1 LSAGRL
7 RRSTAANEARV
18 GDKQTLLPG
27 MPKRPEPC
35 EGRDDREGGSAAEA
49 RLKEVERKQLFFRMV
64 DVEQLIEEDHPARA
78 IWDFVGQMDLS
89 GYTKQVRSVAG
100 AAGRPAYDPRLMV
113 SLWVYSYSLGVSSA
127 RAIERLCEYHP
138 AYQWLTGM
146 QSISA
151 HTLSDFR
158 VDHAEKLHE
167 LFVETLALLS
177 CEGLITFKRVM
188 QDGTRVR
195 ACASSSGF
203 RSKPR
208 IEEYLKQAREAV
220 EELDAQPEE
229 ECSRQMQ
236 SARERARR
244 ERQERL
250 ESALKEFDEL
260 KAKKSRVNR
269 VSTSDPEA
277 RVMKQAAGG
286 SAPSY
291 NVQISTDAAHSLI
304 VSIDVTQAGSDYQQ
318 LTPAMDRLEQTMHR
332 APEQVVVDG
341 GYISSDN
348 IVGMAD
354 RGIDLVGPEPGV
366 KSADSNR
373 SKSYKYRGV
382 STDYEA
388 SKFIYDAATTTYFCP
403 QGKPLRYDAKYE
415 CDGTMRYRYKVSEQD
430 CQTCPAKPL
439 CCPRTKGGR
448 SIERLEPL
456 GAIAEY
462 KQKMQTDEAKAIYR
476 TRSQVAEFP
485 NLWIKA
491 KLGLR
496 QFCVRGVAKVRSESL
511 WAALTY
517 NIQQWIRLIWR
528 PKIVSELLP
537 A

>member
-1 LSAGRL
+1 MP
-7 RRSTAANEARV
+7 RRPGP
-18 GDKQTLLPG
+18 GD
-27 MPKRPEPC
+27 RRNSHEV
-35 EGRDDREGGSAAEA
+35 EGAAEA
-49 RLKEVERKQLFFRMV
+49 RLKVVDRKQLLFRTV
-64 DVEQLIEEDHPARA
+64 DVDRLIEEDHPARA
-78 IWDFVGQMDLS
+78 VWEFVGQLDLS
-89 GYTKQVRSVAG
+89 RYTEQVRSVAG

-113 SLWVYSYSLGVSSA
+113 SLWVYSYSIGVSSA
-127 RAIERLCEYHP
+127 RAIERLCEYDP

-146 QSISA
+146 ESISA

-158 VDHAEKLHE
+158 VAHAEELQG

-177 CEGLITFKRVM
+177 SEGLITLERVM
-188 QDGTRVR
+188 QDGTRIR
-195 ACASSSGF
+195 ACASPSGF

-220 EELDAQPEE
+220 EELDAQSEE
-229 ECSRQMQ
+229 DVSRQRQ
-236 SARERARR
+236 RARERARC
-244 ERQERL
+244 ERRERL
-250 ESALKEFDEL
+250 ESALKQFDEL

-291 NVQISTDAAHSLI
+291 NVQISTDAEHSLI
-304 VSIDVTQAGSDYQQ
+304 VGIDVTQAGSDYQQ

-348 IVGMAD
+348 IVGMAE

-366 KSADSNR
+366 KSADTNR

-382 STDYEA
+382 SADYEA

-403 QGKPLRYDAKYE
+403 EGKPLRYDAKYE

-528 PKIVSELLP
+528 PRTIPELQP

>member
-1 LSAGRL
+1 
-7 RRSTAANEARV
+7 
-18 GDKQTLLPG
+18 
-27 MPKRPEPC
+27 
-35 EGRDDREGGSAAEA
+35 
-49 RLKEVERKQLFFRMV
+49 
-64 DVEQLIEEDHPARA
+64 
-78 IWDFVGQMDLS
+78 
-89 GYTKQVRSVAG
+89 VAG
-100 AAGRPAYDPRLMV
+100 GAGRPAFDPQLLV
-113 SLWVYSYSLGVSSA
+113 SLWVYSYSRGVSSA

-177 CEGLITFKRVM
+177 SEGLITLERVM
-188 QDGTRVR
+188 LDGTRVR

-208 IEEYLKQAREAV
+208 IEEYLKDAREAV

-244 ERQERL
+244 ERRERL
-250 ESALKEFDEL
+250 ESALEQFDEL

-277 RVMKQAAGG
+277 RVMKQAGG
-286 SAPSY
+286 GFAPSY
-291 NVQISTDAAHSLI
+291 NVQISTDADHSLI
-304 VSIDVTQAGSDYQQ
+304 VGIDVTQSGSDSQQ
-318 LTPAMDRLEQTMHR
+318 LKPAVDRLEQTLQR

-341 GYISSDN
+341 AYINSDN
-348 IVGMAD
+348 IVEMAD
-354 RGIDLVGPEPGV
+354 REIDLVGPEPGD
-366 KSADSNR
+366 KSADANR
-373 SKSYKYRGV
+373 SKSYQHRGV
-382 STDYEA
+382 SADYEA
-388 SKFIYDAATTTYFCP
+388 SKFIYDVMTMTYFCP
-403 QGKPLRYDAKYE
+403 RGKPLRYDAKYE
-415 CDGTMRYRYKVSEQD
+415 CDGTMRYRYKVSDQD
-430 CQTCPAKPL
+430 CQICPAKEL

-456 GAIAEY
+456 GPIAEY
-462 KQKMQTDEAKAIYR
+462 RQKMQTDEAKAIYR

-485 NLWIKA
+485 NLWIKT

-528 PKIVSELLP
+528 PKMVSKLLP

>member
-1 LSAGRL
+1 
-7 RRSTAANEARV
+7 
-18 GDKQTLLPG
+18 
-27 MPKRPEPC
+27 
-35 EGRDDREGGSAAEA
+35 
-49 RLKEVERKQLFFRMV
+49 LKEVDRKQLFIRMV

-78 IWDFVGQMDLS
+78 IWEFVGQMDLS
-89 GYTKQVRSVAG
+89 GYTNKVRSVAG

-158 VDHAEKLHE
+158 VDHAEDLHE
-167 LFVETLALLS
+167 LFVKTLALLS
-177 CEGLITFKRVM
+177 SEGLITLKRVM

-208 IEEYLKQAREAV
+208 VEEYLINAREAV

-236 SARERARR
+236 AARERAKR

-250 ESALKEFDEL
+250 ESALKQFDEL
-260 KAKKSRVNR
+260 KASKSRVDR

-277 RVMKQAAGG
+277 RVMKQAEGG

-291 NVQISTDAAHSLI
+291 NVQISTDASHSLI
-304 VSIDVTQAGSDYQQ
+304 VDIDATQAGADYQQ
-318 LTPAMDRLEQTMHR
+318 LTPAMERLEQTLKR
-332 APEQVVVDG
+332 VPDQVVVDG

-348 IVGMAD
+348 IEEMSD
-354 RGIDLVGPEPGV
+354 LGIDLIGPEPRS
-366 KSADSNR
+366 KSADANR
-373 SKSYKYRGV
+373 RKSYKHRGV
-382 STDYEA
+382 SPEYEA
-388 SKFIYDAATTTYFCP
+388 SKFVYDEATKTYVCP
-403 QGKPLRYDAKYE
+403 QGKRLRYDAKYKYH
-415 CDGTMRYRYKVSEQD
+415 GTMHYRYKVSEQD
-430 CQTCPAKPL
+430 CQRCPAKAM
-439 CCPRTKGGR
+439 CCPRSRRRT
-448 SIERLEPL
+448 IERSEPL
-456 GAIAEY
+456 PEIEAFR
-462 KQKMQTDEAKAIYR
+462 QKMQTDEAKAIYR

-528 PKIVSELLP
+528 PKRVLKLQP